1 MLVLCLK
8 CLQKNRPSKH
18 CSLLLSLKC
27 SSDKLFPYVF
37 YSLLTLQ
44 IFCMP
49 VWGSGVVCWI
59 SKDKYPLVFPI
70 CRGLWLGFDTLWSI
84 LGWQLLAHDILFF
97 GNKKSIKYLI
107 NFLRTGKVRDVP
119 TLCFNYF
126 PSCSLS
132 VWLQRTLPWGTLSSL
147 RLMNP
152 TESDDGPIMWVRPG
166 EQMIPVADIPK
177 SPFKRKRWVQ
187 QHSHDRN
194 SSGFD
199 L

>member
-8 CLQKNRPSKH
+8 CLQKNRPPKH

-27 SSDKLFPYVF
+27 SSDKLFPSVF

-49 VWGSGVVCWI
+49 VWGSGSYAEYQKTNI
-59 SKDKYPLVFPI
+59 
-70 CRGLWLGFDTLWSI
+70 LWRFLSVGGFGSDSAPSEASWGGSCLHMAFCFLGI
-84 LGWQLLAHDILFF
+84 YEK
-97 GNKKSIKYLI
+97 NIKYLM
-107 NFLRTGKVRDVP
+107 NLLRTGKERGVP

-177 SPFKRKRWVQ
+177 SPFKRKR
-187 QHSHDRN
+187 
-194 SSGFD
+194 
-199 L
+199 